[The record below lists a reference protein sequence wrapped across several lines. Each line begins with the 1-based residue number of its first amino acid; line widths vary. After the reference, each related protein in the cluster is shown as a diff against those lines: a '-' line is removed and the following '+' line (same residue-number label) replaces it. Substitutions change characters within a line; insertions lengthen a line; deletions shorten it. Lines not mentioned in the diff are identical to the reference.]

1 MPTTSSNF
9 GRTTSSGINDMTT
22 SNYYRTVSS
31 NDVVGLNVAGI
42 PAIKLAIQAFVK
54 GYSSNYSNISST
66 SVNIQKAIRGFNS
79 EKQIRKLFDSI
90 NENINASLNKLNTF
104 ANQLDSVKSSYQKAD
119 SNNTSIDI
127 FSSKIKNR

>member
-9 GRTTSSGINDMTT
+9 GKTTSSGINDITT

-42 PAIKLAIQAFVK
+42 PAIKQAIQAFVK
-54 GYSSNYSNISST
+54 GYSSNYSNMSST
-66 SVNIQKAIRGFNS
+66 SANIQKAIRGFNS

-90 NENINASLNKLNTF
+90 NENINESLNKLNTF
-104 ANQLDSVKSSYQKAD
+104 ANQLDMVKTSYQKAD
-119 SNNTSIDI
+119 SNNMVIKE
-127 FSSKIKNR
+127 FSSKLINR